1 LRVFVCEFV
10 TGGGLA
16 GRPLPPGLCREGDM
30 MLQAL
35 VKDLAELPG
44 LEVAVTRDRRLP
56 APGLPCAMSWVD
68 AGDDPWALWH
78 AAITD
83 ADAVWP
89 IAPETDGLLARLSD
103 LVVASDRSLLGCRPD
118 AVRLTASKRRT
129 AEHLAAQ
136 GVAVVPTFPLTAA
149 LAGGLPAADAAG
161 STGWVVKPDDGA
173 GAEDTLLFRS
183 AAALGSWVEATPDLG
198 RFVVQ
203 PYLPG
208 RATSLSL
215 LCSKGEAALLSC
227 NVQDVR
233 LEDDRFRYCGGIVG
247 GAEDSRAAYL
257 PVAAAVA
264 AAIPGLWGYVG
275 VDLVETASGPVVL
288 EINPRLTTSYAG
300 LRQALGGNPAALV
313 MALLG
318 RDVAAV
324 TVPRKPGVCTVTV
337 DDHAA

>member
-30 MLQAL
+30 MLRAL

-56 APGLPCAMSWVD
+56 APGLPCTVSWVD
-68 AGDDPWALWH
+68 AGADPWALWH
-78 AAITD
+78 AAMAG

-89 IAPETDGLLARLSD
+89 IAPETEGLLARLSD
-103 LVVASDRSLLGCRPD
+103 LVAASERILLGSRPE
-118 AVRLTASKRRT
+118 AVRLTTSKRRT

-136 GVAVVPTFPLTAA
+136 GVAVVPTFALAAA
-149 LAGGLPAADAAG
+149 LADGLPAADA
-161 STGWVVKPDDGA
+161 GWVVKPDDGA

-183 AAALGSWVEATPDLG
+183 AAALQSWAKATPDIG

-208 RATSLSL
+208 RPTSLSL
-215 LCSKGEAALLSC
+215 LCGDGRAALLSC

-247 GAEDSRAAYL
+247 GAEDSRAAYS
-257 PVAAAVA
+257 PAATAVA

-275 VDLVETASGPVVL
+275 VDLVDTADGPVVL
-288 EINPRLTTSYAG
+288 EVNPRLTTSYAG
-300 LRQALGGNPAALV
+300 LRQALGGNPAAMV
-313 MALLG
+313 MELLG

-324 TVPRKPGVCTVTV
+324 TVPRKPGVSTVTV

>member
-16 GRPLPPGLCREGDM
+16 GRPLPPGLHREGDM
-30 MLQAL
+30 MLRAL

-56 APGLPCAMSWVD
+56 APDRRCVVTWIEAE
-68 AGDDPWALWH
+68 DDPWTLWQ
-78 AAITD
+78 AAIES

-89 IAPETDGLLARLSD
+89 VAPETDGLLARLSD
-103 LVVASDRSLLGCRPD
+103 LVAASERSLLGCRPD
-118 AVRLTASKRRT
+118 AVRLTTSKRRT
-129 AEHLAAQ
+129 AEHLAAR
-136 GVAVVPTFPLTAA
+136 GVAVVPTFALPVA
-149 LAGGLPAADAAG
+149 LADGLPAADA
-161 STGWVVKPDDGA
+161 GWVVKPDDGA
-173 GAEDTLLFRS
+173 GAEDTLLFHD
-183 AAALGSWVEATPDLG
+183 AVALGSWAEAAPDVG
-198 RFVVQ
+198 RFVIQ
-203 PYLPG
+203 PYLAG
-208 RATSLSL
+208 RPTSLSL
-215 LCSKGEAALLSC
+215 LCGDGRAAVLSC

-233 LEDDRFRYCGGIVG
+233 LDDDRFRYCGGVVG
-247 GAEDSRAAYL
+247 GAEDSRAVYA

-275 VDLVETASGPVVL
+275 VDLVDTAGGPVVL

-300 LRQALGGNPAALV
+300 LRQALGINPAALV

-318 RDVAAV
+318 RGIPVV
-324 TVPRKPGVCTVTV
+324 TALRRPGVCAVTV